1 MGRAVVTHRHVR
13 NIDFILNVTGNEQGG
28 KERWLSKV
36 RFTSQVSPGGRGEG
50 DVQSGRHRGRGPSLS
65 RRRERPRVAE
75 PVWDYGGKCALGVRF
90 EAEGKAELERGGT
103 HGFGFSTE
111 RLAEP

>member
-1 MGRAVVTHRHVR
+1 MGRAVVTRRHVR

-50 DVQSGRHRGRGPSLS
+50 DVQSGRHRGRVAVFVTETRAAQGGRAGPGL
-65 RRRERPRVAE
+65 RRKVRI
-75 PVWDYGGKCALGVRF
+75 GGSF
-90 EAEGKAELERGGT
+90 
-103 HGFGFSTE
+103 
-111 RLAEP
+111 